1 MYSFRKEEFI
11 MKKNKLA
18 KMAAAV
24 LMTGSIAAL
33 GTSKVNAED
42 GASSATQKSST
53 ATFTIDTGKAKLTLD
68 EVPSFVFGGESGVD
82 PADIYAKKTVD
93 GTGSG
98 KVQITDTRL
107 NAAGWDLTVSKTTA
121 LTSGSSSIEGD
132 LTFTPSSFS
141 FMTGSDGKTKIDATG
156 WTFSKTPTLNLPS
169 ASSAAIAS
177 STGMDKGT
185 GSATVSSANL
195 KFTKIDNTLAPGT
208 YTSNLTWNLGTHT
221 NESGLASE

>member
-1 MYSFRKEEFI
+1 

-53 ATFTIDTGKAKLTLD
+53 ATFTIDTSKAKLTLD

-82 PADIYAKKTVD
+82 PADIYAKKSVS

-107 NAAGWDLTVSKTTA
+107 NTTGWNLAVSTTTA
-121 LTSGSSSIEGD
+121 LTNSSSSIEGD
-132 LTFTPSSFS
+132 LTFTPTSFS
-141 FMTGSDGKTKIDATG
+141 FTTGNATG
-156 WTFSKTPTLNLPS
+156 WTFSSGTPTLNLPS
-169 ASSAAIAS
+169 TSSAAIAS
-177 STGMDKGT
+177 SIGKDKGT

-195 KFTKIDNTLAPGT
+195 KFIKNNTLAQGK
-208 YTSNLTWNLGTHT
+208 YTSNLTWNLGTT
-221 NESGLASE
+221 TAEGGKGSE

>member
-1 MYSFRKEEFI
+1 

-18 KMAAAV
+18 KMVAAV

-53 ATFTIDTGKAKLTLD
+53 ATFTIDTSKAKLTLD

-82 PADIYAKKTVD
+82 PADIYAKKSVS

-107 NAAGWDLTVSKTTA
+107 NTTGWNLAVSTTTA
-121 LTSGSSSIEGD
+121 LTNSSSSIEGD
-132 LTFTPSSFS
+132 LTFTPTSFS
-141 FMTGSDGKTKIDATG
+141 FTTGNATG
-156 WTFSKTPTLNLPS
+156 WTFSSSTPTLNLPS
-169 ASSAAIAS
+169 TSSAEIAS
-177 STGMDKGT
+177 SIGKDKGT

-195 KFTKIDNTLAPGT
+195 KFTKNNTLAQGK
-208 YTSNLTWNLGTHT
+208 YTSNLTWNLGTT
-221 NESGLASE
+221 TDESGRASE

>member
-1 MYSFRKEEFI
+1 

-53 ATFTIDTGKAKLTLD
+53 ATFTIDTSKAKLTLD

-82 PADIYAKKTVD
+82 PADIYAKKSVS

-107 NAAGWDLTVSKTTA
+107 NTVGWDLTVSNTTA
-121 LTSGSSSIEGD
+121 LKNGSSSIEGD
-132 LTFTPSSFS
+132 LTFTPNSFS
-141 FMTGSDGKTKIDATG
+141 FTTEENATG
-156 WTFSKTPTLNLPS
+156 WTFSGTPTLNLPS
-169 ASSAAIAS
+169 TSSAAIAS
-177 STGMDKGT
+177 SIGKDKGT
-185 GSATVSSANL
+185 GSATVKSANL
-195 KFTKIDNTLAPGT
+195 KFTKNNTLAQGT
-208 YTSNLTWNLGTHT
+208 YKSNLTWNLGTT
-221 NESGLASE
+221 TVESVQRSE

>member
-42 GASSATQKSST
+42 GASSATNKQST
-53 ATFTIDTGKAKLTLD
+53 ATVTIDQKQAKLTLD
-68 EVPSFVFGGESGVD
+68 KVPSFDFKSVD
-82 PADIYAKKTVD
+82 PAKIYAKQTVD

-98 KVQITDTRL
+98 QVQVTDTRL
-107 NAAGWDLTVSKTTA
+107 NATGWNLAVSTTTA
-121 LTSGSSSIEGD
+121 LTNSSSSIEGD
-132 LTFTPSSFS
+132 LTFTPTSFS

-156 WTFSKTPTLNLPS
+156 WAFSKTPTLILPS
-169 ASSAAIAS
+169 NSSAAIAS
-177 STGMDKGT
+177 SKGTDKGT

-195 KFTKIDNTLAPGT
+195 KFTKNNTLAPGT
-208 YTSNLTWNLGTHT
+208 YTSNLTWNLGTT
-221 NESGLASE
+221 TDESGRASE

>member
-1 MYSFRKEEFI
+1 

-42 GASSATQKSST
+42 GGSVTSKQST
-53 ATFTIDTGKAKLTLD
+53 ATFTIDTSKAKLTLD

-82 PADIYAKKTVD
+82 PADIYAKKSVS

-107 NAAGWDLTVSKTTA
+107 NTTGWNLAVSTTTA
-121 LTSGSSSIEGD
+121 LTNSSSSIEGD
-132 LTFTPSSFS
+132 LTFTPTSFS
-141 FMTGSDGKTKIDATG
+141 FTTGNATG
-156 WTFSKTPTLNLPS
+156 WTFSSSTPTLNLPS
-169 ASSAAIAS
+169 TSSAEIAS
-177 STGMDKGT
+177 SIGKDKGT

-195 KFTKIDNTLAPGT
+195 KFTKNNTLAQGK
-208 YTSNLTWNLGTHT
+208 YTSNLTWNLGTT
-221 NESGLASE
+221 TDESGRASE

>member
-1 MYSFRKEEFI
+1 

-42 GASSATQKSST
+42 GGSVTSKQST
-53 ATFTIDTGKAKLTLD
+53 ATFTIDTSKAKLTLD

-82 PADIYAKKTVD
+82 PADIYAKKSVS

-107 NAAGWDLTVSKTTA
+107 NTTGWNLAVSTTTA
-121 LTSGSSSIEGD
+121 LTNSSSSIEGD
-132 LTFTPSSFS
+132 LTFTPTSFS
-141 FMTGSDGKTKIDATG
+141 FTTGNATG
-156 WTFSKTPTLNLPS
+156 WTFSSGTPTLNLPS
-169 ASSAAIAS
+169 TSSAEIAS
-177 STGMDKGT
+177 SIGKDKGT

-195 KFTKIDNTLAPGT
+195 EFTNNTTLAQGT
-208 YTSNLTWNLGTHT
+208 YTSNLTWNLGTT
-221 NESGLASE
+221 TDESGKRSE

>member
-42 GASSATQKSST
+42 GGSVTSKQST
-53 ATFTIDTGKAKLTLD
+53 ATFTIDTSKAKLTLD
-68 EVPSFVFGGESGVD
+68 EVPSFDFGSVD
-82 PADIYAKKTVD
+82 PADIYAKKSVS

-107 NAAGWDLTVSKTTA
+107 NTTGWNLAVSTTTA
-121 LTSGSSSIEGD
+121 LTNSSSSIEGD
-132 LTFTPSSFS
+132 LTFTPTSFS
-141 FMTGSDGKTKIDATG
+141 FTTGNATG
-156 WTFSKTPTLNLPS
+156 WTFSSGTPTLNLPS
-169 ASSAAIAS
+169 TSSAEIAS
-177 STGMDKGT
+177 SIGKDKGT

-195 KFTKIDNTLAPGT
+195 KFTKNNTLAQGK
-208 YTSNLTWNLGTHT
+208 YTSNLTWNLGTT
-221 NESGLASE
+221 TDESGRASE

>member
-53 ATFTIDTGKAKLTLD
+53 ATFTIDTNKAKLTLD

-82 PADIYAKKTVD
+82 PADIYAKQTVD

-107 NAAGWDLTVSKTTA
+107 NTVGWDLTVSNTTA
-121 LTSGSSSIEGD
+121 LKNGSSSIEGG
-132 LTFTPSSFS
+132 LTFTPNSFS
-141 FMTGSDGKTKIDATG
+141 FTTKENATG
-156 WTFSKTPTLNLPS
+156 WTFSSKPTLNLPS
-169 ASSAAIAS
+169 TRSATIAS

-185 GSATVSSANL
+185 GTATVESANL

-208 YTSNLTWNLGTHT
+208 YTSNLTWNLGTT
-221 NESGLASE
+221 TVESGLKSE

>member
-1 MYSFRKEEFI
+1 

-42 GASSATQKSST
+42 GGSVTSKQST
-53 ATFTIDTGKAKLTLD
+53 ATFTIDTSKAKLTLD
-68 EVPSFVFGGESGVD
+68 EVPSFNFGSVD
-82 PADIYAKKTVD
+82 PADIYAKKSVS

-107 NAAGWDLTVSKTTA
+107 NTTGWNLAVSTTTA
-121 LTSGSSSIEGD
+121 LTNGPSSSIEGD
-132 LTFTPSSFS
+132 LTFTPTSFS
-141 FMTGSDGKTKIDATG
+141 FTTGNATG
-156 WTFSKTPTLNLPS
+156 WTFSSGTPTLNLPS
-169 ASSAAIAS
+169 TSSAEIAS
-177 STGMDKGT
+177 SIGKDKGT

-195 KFTKIDNTLAPGT
+195 KFTKNNTLAQGK
-208 YTSNLTWNLGTHT
+208 YTSNLTWNLGTT
-221 NESGLASE
+221 TDESGRASE

>member
-53 ATFTIDTGKAKLTLD
+53 ATFTINQDKAKLTLD
-68 EVPSFVFGGESGVD
+68 KVPSFDFGSVD
-82 PADIYAKKTVD
+82 PADIYAKKTVS
-93 GTGSG
+93 GKGSG
-98 KVQITDTRL
+98 EIQVTDTRL
-107 NAAGWDLTVSKTTA
+107 NATGWNLAVSTTTA
-121 LTSGSSSIEGD
+121 LTNGPSSSIEGD
-132 LTFTPSSFS
+132 LTFTPTSFS
-141 FMTGSDGKTKIDATG
+141 FTTGNATG
-156 WTFSKTPTLNLPS
+156 WTFSSGTPTLNLPS
-169 ASSAAIAS
+169 TSSAEIAS
-177 STGMDKGT
+177 SIGKDKGT

-195 KFTKIDNTLAPGT
+195 KFTKNNTLAQGK
-208 YTSNLTWNLGTHT
+208 YTSNLTWNLGTT
-221 NESGLASE
+221 TVESGLKSE

>member
-42 GASSATQKSST
+42 GGSVTSKQST
-53 ATFTIDTGKAKLTLD
+53 ATFTIDTSKAKLTLD
-68 EVPSFVFGGESGVD
+68 EVPSFDFGSVD
-82 PADIYAKKTVD
+82 PADIYAKKTVS
-93 GTGSG
+93 GKGSG
-98 KVQITDTRL
+98 EIQVTDTRL
-107 NAAGWDLTVSKTTA
+107 NATGWNLAVSTTTA
-121 LTSGSSSIEGD
+121 LTNSSSSIEGD

-141 FMTGSDGKTKIDATG
+141 FMTGNATG
-156 WTFSKTPTLNLPS
+156 WTFSSGTPTLNLPS

-177 STGMDKGT
+177 SIGKDKGT

-195 KFTKIDNTLAPGT
+195 KFTKNNTLAQGK
-208 YTSNLTWNLGTHT
+208 YTSNLTWNLGTT
-221 NESGLASE
+221 TDESGRASE

>member
-1 MYSFRKEEFI
+1 

-53 ATFTIDTGKAKLTLD
+53 ATFTIDTSKAKLTLD

-82 PADIYAKKTVD
+82 PADIYAKKSVS

-107 NAAGWDLTVSKTTA
+107 NTTGWNLAVSTTTA
-121 LTSGSSSIEGD
+121 LTNSSSSIEGD
-132 LTFTPSSFS
+132 LTFTPTSFS
-141 FMTGSDGKTKIDATG
+141 FTTGNATG
-156 WTFSKTPTLNLPS
+156 WTFSSGTPTLNLPS
-169 ASSAAIAS
+169 TSSAEIAS
-177 STGMDKGT
+177 SIGKDKGT

-195 KFTKIDNTLAPGT
+195 KFTKNNTLAPGK
-208 YTSNLTWNLGTHT
+208 YTSNLTWNLGTT
-221 NESGLASE
+221 TDESGRASE

>member
-1 MYSFRKEEFI
+1 

-53 ATFTIDTGKAKLTLD
+53 ATFTIDTSKAKLTLD
-68 EVPSFVFGGESGVD
+68 EVPSFVFGGKSGVD
-82 PADIYAKKTVD
+82 PADIYAKKTVS
-93 GTGSG
+93 GKGSG
-98 KVQITDTRL
+98 NIQVTDTRL
-107 NAAGWDLTVSKTTA
+107 NTNGWNLAVSKTTA

-132 LTFTPSSFS
+132 LTFTPFSFS
-141 FMTGSDGKTKIDATG
+141 FMTGSDGKTKIDATD
-156 WTFSKTPTLNLPS
+156 WTFSDKPTLNLPS
-169 ASSAAIAS
+169 TSSAAIAS
-177 STGMDKGT
+177 SKGTDKGT
-185 GSATVSSANL
+185 GTATVESANL

-208 YTSNLTWNLGTHT
+208 YTSNLTWNLETGTA
-221 NESGLASE
+221 EGGKGSE

>member
-1 MYSFRKEEFI
+1 

-53 ATFTIDTGKAKLTLD
+53 ATFTIDTSKAKLTLD
-68 EVPSFVFGGESGVD
+68 KVPSFDFGSVD
-82 PADIYAKKTVD
+82 PADIYAKKTVSSNK
-93 GTGSG
+93 GSG
-98 KVQITDTRL
+98 EIQVTDTRL
-107 NAAGWDLTVSKTTA
+107 NATGWNLAVSKTTA
-121 LTSGSSSIEGD
+121 LTNGSSSIEGD

-169 ASSAAIAS
+169 TSSAAIAS
-177 STGMDKGT
+177 SKGTDKGT
-185 GSATVSSANL
+185 GTATVESANL

-208 YTSNLTWNLGTHT
+208 YTSNLTWNLETGTA
-221 NESGLASE
+221 EGGKGSE